1 MRHIHHTTNYFSI
14 KTLFWLLCLIF
25 LFTSFAIYKQLNRQ
39 KQIDLSNEKIKNDI
53 VQLEAQNKELEQL
66 IAYFSSSEF
75 VEKEAREK
83 LNMAKPGEKTLVI
96 TQDKNTIINNQ
107 EKKQTSNPLGWW
119 QYFFGK

>member
-1 MRHIHHTTNYFSI
+1 MRHIHHTTNYFST